1 MTRPSLES
9 RQAFAPPFAEKKRK
23 RPDIIADML
32 RERMIEAGLQ
42 PGDRLPAEW
51 LDPEQLSASRGTVRE
66 ALKILEFQG
75 MIASKT
81 GPGGGIFA
89 RAVAPGEAI
98 QTVTNLFL
106 RAPPSISDIYAL
118 RKQLEPELAA
128 DAALHLPDKAIDD
141 LQATIRLYE
150 AEPKSADE
158 EYVQRLAEL
167 DFHAELSRHAKNP
180 VLGFA
185 CGLLLNLLRDLPECR
200 EIYQTPNPGLR
211 ETGVFYQ
218 IELIKAIRSRN
229 PDRARKIMAEHMAE
243 AEAYML
249 ERARLNR
256 EAAAVT
262 QRYEP

>member
-1 MTRPSLES
+1 MSKPERRHTP
-9 RQAFAPPFAEKKRK
+9 APPFAEKKRK
-23 RPDIIADML
+23 RPDMIADML
-32 RERMIEAGLQ
+32 RERMIEAGLK
-42 PGDRLPAEW
+42 PGDRLPPEW
-51 LDPEQLSASRGTVRE
+51 LDPEQLPASRGTVRE

-75 MIASKT
+75 MTASKT

-89 RAVAPGEAI
+89 RAVAPAEVI

-118 RKQLEPELAA
+118 RKVLEPELAA
-128 DAALHLPDKAIDD
+128 ESALHLPEEAIAT
-141 LQATIRLYE
+141 LQDTVRLYE
-150 AEPKSADE
+150 AKPKSADE

-167 DFHAELSRHAKNP
+167 DFHTELSRHVQNP

-200 EIYQTPNPGLR
+200 QIYRTPNPGLS
-211 ETGVFYQ
+211 ETGIFYQ
-218 IELIKAIRSRN
+218 IELIKAIRSRD

-249 ERARLNR
+249 ERARLIR
-256 EAAAVT
+256 EG
-262 QRYEP
+262 